1 MNKELL
7 DYCPILNLIKTTLP
21 LHSVLCTE
29 TGRVLCFTNYIQTAF
44 AISSER
50 NRKLWKNVQL
60 THKVSNSINL
70 NLPQHFIYN
79 IPSQTFKKKI
89 LSEEDCY
96 KYILISEKAAALDE
110 LHKFVEYDG
119 VEDECI
125 PSFLIDA
132 KKEENENMRN
142 RYTYFL
148 LKAKTLKEINSL
160 YDELK
165 REACVYG
172 NF

>member
-7 DYCPILNLIKTTLP
+7 DYNPILNIIKPTLP

-29 TGRVLCFTNYIQTAF
+29 TGRVLCFTNYIKTAF
-44 AISSER
+44 DISSER
-50 NRKLWKNVQL
+50 NRKLWRNVHL
-60 THKVSNSINL
+60 THKISSAINL
-70 NLPQHFIYN
+70 SLPQYFIYN

-96 KYILISEKAAALDE
+96 KYIMISERAAVLDE
-110 LHKFVEYDG
+110 LHKFTEYDG
-119 VEDECI
+119 IEDNCI
-125 PSFLIDA
+125 PEFLIDA
-132 KKEENENMRN
+132 RKEENESMRK
-142 RYTYFL
+142 RYSLFL
-148 LKAKTLKEINSL
+148 SRAKTLKEINEL
-160 YDELK
+160 YEELR